1 MPRTYPTIDGGESS
15 CFLTPQGGV
24 ISLTGDTPRIAGLE
38 RITTTPRGVAF
49 GPLQISTPAETDAET
64 DEDTDTETA
73 EDEHTVAAVE
83 NLRFAPTQSGD
94 DSLLSWGDDDGNE
107 TTTGLLGLA
116 IGGTAA
122 TSDDVQVTRRQTI
135 GVLAGA
141 LALGGTAATASAQEP
156 EQIKFAEFDLARA
169 DGPVHVSV
177 LDIVDNALPAG
188 TELTLAVDGAQR
200 HEWTPTDDSNGETV
214 VLEDSPKRV
223 KVYAEGGVGQVKALM
238 AWAKGILASGDE
250 IKATLEL
257 PKAPTDMEEG
267 DAVMIDD
274 HPAFVET
281 VRRDEGEESIVTVG
295 GESIP
300 HDEERWGRELGYY
313 RVSEDDALEYVCGTD
328 PPDGTIVELRLRAGR
343 IASMTDSIERL

>member
-1 MPRTYPTIDGGESS
+1 MTRTYPTIDGGESS
-15 CFLTPQGGV
+15 CFLTPKGGV
-24 ISLTGDTPRIAGLE
+24 ISLTGDTPRVAGLE

-49 GPLQISTPAETDAET
+49 GPLQVSTPDL
-64 DEDTDTETA
+64 A
-73 EDEHTVAAVE
+73 EDDDHTVAAIE

-94 DSLLSWGDDDGNE
+94 DDSLLSWGDDGGNE
-107 TTTGLLGLA
+107 TATAGVLGLA

-122 TSDDVQVTRRQTI
+122 TDDETRITRRQTI

-141 LALGGTAATASAQEP
+141 LALGGTAATASAEEP

-214 VLEDSPKRV
+214 VLAGDEPKRV

-257 PKAPTDMEEG
+257 PKTPTDMEEG
-267 DAVMIDD
+267 DAVVIDD

-343 IASMTDSIERL
+343 IANMTDSIERL